1 MASIVEFGTETM
13 NPLSVDIR
21 LLDQE
26 TYMHND
32 TEGWLEYRLELKA
45 GSKAIATTNGT
56 IHDTDVR
63 AIERAC
69 ITLSNSIQEYEP
81 MEPDFYIVL
90 IKPNDDEATFSCYA
104 DSGISSEQNGA
115 YSGSNIGI
123 SISCVPQEIISFG
136 TKLREER
143 ILITD
148 NKAWE
153 L

>member
-1 MASIVEFGTETM
+1 MATIVEFGTETM

-45 GSKAIATTNGT
+45 GSKVVASSHGT
-56 IHDTDVR
+56 IHDSDVR
-63 AIERAC
+63 AIEDVC
-69 ITLSNSIQEYEP
+69 MKLSTSSQEYEP
-81 MEPDFYIVL
+81 MEPDFYIGL
-90 IKPNDDEATFSCYA
+90 IKLTDDEATFSCYA

-115 YSGSNIGI
+115 YSGSHIGI
-123 SISCVPQEIISFG
+123 SISCVPQDIISFG

-148 NKAWE
+148 NKA
-153 L
+153 